1 MERPLPPATRP
12 LPPTTRPLP
21 PTTRPHPPAARRL
34 HGHRILLRRT
44 LTLLYLTAAVTGLA
58 LGHGGGV
65 TAVSVALLGLAVG
78 RTVVLG
84 ARPAAASRTG
94 TARAGRHA

>member
-1 MERPLPPATRP
+1 MERP

-34 HGHRILLRRT
+34 PGHRILLRRT

-65 TAVSVALLGLAVG
+65 TAVS
-78 RTVVLG
+78 
-84 ARPAAASRTG
+84 PAAASRTG